1 MTGHRSVFPSQI
13 LKMKKSDLLNVQMG
27 EDIDHTTVDISDE
40 NKIKFFKL
48 QKKILL
54 RGRKRK
60 QEPKD

>member
-1 MTGHRSVFPSQI
+1 
-13 LKMKKSDLLNVQMG
+13 MKKSDLLNVQMG